1 MLTSSCDIFI
11 QLKLSC
17 ALMVLSDW
25 IVEGVKYTEENNKQT
40 PDAIE
45 IGDW

>member
-1 MLTSSCDIFI
+1 MLSCDIFI

-17 ALMVLSDW
+17 ALIVFSDRMVA
-25 IVEGVKYTEENNKQT
+25 GVKYTEDNNMQT